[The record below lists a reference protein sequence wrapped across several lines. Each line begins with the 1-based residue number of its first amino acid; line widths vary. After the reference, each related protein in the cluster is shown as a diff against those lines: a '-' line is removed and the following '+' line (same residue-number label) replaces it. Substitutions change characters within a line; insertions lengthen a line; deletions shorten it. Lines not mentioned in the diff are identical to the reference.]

1 MKALR
6 IKVTGDLF
14 RKGYRYQAIQQATA
28 LNLNGF
34 IQYLRTGNGVYIHV
48 QGEEDELLQF
58 VDWCRFGAH
67 GCNIESIGSEVTNI
81 GYFRGFLI
89 ATSSYEQAGGS
100 FAEKQAEESEFAGED
115 KQLTR
120 HSLKAGIQWLRTAF
134 Y

>member
-28 LNLNGF
+28 LNLCGF

-48 QGEEDELLQF
+48 QGEEDDLLQF

-67 GCNIESIGSEVTNI
+67 SCKIESIGSEVTNV

-89 ATSSYEQAGGS
+89 ATSTYETAGGS
-100 FAEKQAEESEFAGED
+100 FAPLQVEEGEYSGEEN
-115 KQLTR
+115 QNSR
-120 HSLKAGIQWLRTAF
+120 NSLKAGIQWLRTAF